1 MRGVAAPTEVV
12 TQFLN
17 LRNPKRVDG
26 TKTGTAIAKAGSE
39 LSPGVVNSL
48 GAQGAHS
55 VSVQALKR
63 AVRPISISVH
73 YK

>member
-1 MRGVAAPTEVV
+1 MGGVAAATEVV

-26 TKTGTAIAKAGSE
+26 TKTGAAIAKAGSE
-39 LSPGVVNSL
+39 LSPGVANSL
-48 GAQGAHS
+48 GAKGAHS